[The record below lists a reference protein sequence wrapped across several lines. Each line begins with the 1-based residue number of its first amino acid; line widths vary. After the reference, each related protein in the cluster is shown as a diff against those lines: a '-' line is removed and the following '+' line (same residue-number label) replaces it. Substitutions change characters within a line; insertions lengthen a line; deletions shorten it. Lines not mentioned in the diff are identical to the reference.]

1 MALQVEG
8 IVDDRLNT
16 EEALDRA
23 CRFKSVHLAISPP
36 YGQMRVFHSSALLL
50 TAKEPLLPRRR
61 KSALPVKNRMRATRR
76 MLFAIVSRRAPCPST
91 SLTISCSTRSR
102 F

>member
-23 CRFKSVHLAISPP
+23 CRFKSVDFAISPP

-61 KSALPVKNRMRATRR
+61 KLHLVRALQTEQ
-76 MLFAIVSRRAPCPST
+76 RRAEKGS
-91 SLTISCSTRSR
+91 S
-102 F
+102 